1 MTTLHV
7 TTQTQASSKEGGG
20 ADDNSGAVH
29 MVVHVESSDDQ
40 QIKLLILPPLIIAS
54 ALPCTI
60 AYRAW
65 RDAPSAHSGHDTVSN
80 TTTLLVVIALS
91 CCRSSV
97 SCAVPACLIRKT
109 GVHSVRQVQLY

>member
-1 MTTLHV
+1 MSE
-7 TTQTQASSKEGGG
+7 QASSKEAG
-20 ADDNSGAVH
+20 DNSGAVH

-65 RDAPSAHSGHDTVSN
+65 RDAPTAHTGHDTVSP
-80 TTTLLVVIALS
+80 TADTIVVTVLTVKFIVYQHS
-91 CCRSSV
+91 CRARLMCN
-97 SCAVPACLIRKT
+97 ACDFNCYMGKL
-109 GVHSVRQVQLY
+109 